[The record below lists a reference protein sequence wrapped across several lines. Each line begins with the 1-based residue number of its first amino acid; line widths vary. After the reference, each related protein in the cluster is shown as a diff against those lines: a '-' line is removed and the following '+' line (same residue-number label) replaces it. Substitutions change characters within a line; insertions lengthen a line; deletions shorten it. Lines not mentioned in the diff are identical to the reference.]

1 MFYLM
6 DVMVDLR
13 DIMDE
18 EEETSSWMKAYQEE
32 QNRKVAR
39 DTGYDTPSTSP
50 AKILEE
56 DKEIGFLIETT
67 PGKRY

>member
-1 MFYLM
+1 M
-6 DVMVDLR
+6 DQ
-13 DIMDE
+13 

-56 DKEIGFLIETT
+56 DEDIGF
-67 PGKRY
+67 